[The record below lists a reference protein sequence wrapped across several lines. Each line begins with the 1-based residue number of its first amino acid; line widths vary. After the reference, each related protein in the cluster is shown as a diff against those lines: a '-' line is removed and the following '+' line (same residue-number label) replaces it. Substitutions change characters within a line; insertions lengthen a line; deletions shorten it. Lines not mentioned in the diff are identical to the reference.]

1 MGQLRNTLNEKS
13 SRLMRAE
20 LELMHQQSA
29 LLIAHTQL
37 ERQKLKPQMEHRR
50 GLKRPA
56 SYHGD
61 DLLEKMVRTLLNK

>member
-1 MGQLRNTLNEKS
+1 MGQLRNNLHEKS

-37 ERQKLKPQMEHRR
+37 ERQKLKPQTERCR

-56 SYHGD
+56 SFHGD
-61 DLLEKMVRTLLNK
+61 DLVEKMVNNC